1 MRSKS
6 TNTTILRRY
15 GYLTA
20 AVSFICDV
28 VLWSPDPEVFLLE
41 PSGPTKNKNHLKIG
55 HNDNSSISYWAEP
68 SLPAGIYVGDQ
79 NLPSGLGWQ
88 SAYEKC

>member
-1 MRSKS
+1 MVISQLLS
-6 TNTTILRRY
+6 
-15 GYLTA
+15 
-20 AVSFICDV
+20 VSFAMLFYGAQI
-28 VLWSPDPEVFLLE
+28 LKFFLLE
-41 PSGPTKNKNHLKIG
+41 PSGPTKNKNHIKIG